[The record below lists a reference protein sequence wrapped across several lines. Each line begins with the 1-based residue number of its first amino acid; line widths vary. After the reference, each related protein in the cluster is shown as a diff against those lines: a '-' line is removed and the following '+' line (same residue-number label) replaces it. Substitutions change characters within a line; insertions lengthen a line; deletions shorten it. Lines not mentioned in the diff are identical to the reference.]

1 MQRLVDSYL
10 ELGVVGMAR
19 AAASGWFGGHYGAA
33 LLAGYFMTREHEL
46 PEHVIEGI
54 ELTCESYREQKPDW
68 FSPLEDHEE
77 ADPAL
82 LQKVLA
88 GLEENVKQLR
98 TSGHGLALG
107 VLALKALRERPDL
120 IRPTVVEGLTTL
132 LKKTTEDRKDRYWGI
147 ADYFEVTAADIRDIP
162 AYHATLEM
170 AKRTFD
176 EMPPVVQGRVIE
188 GVIYHFSGEVDHS
201 ITHAQALTDLER
213 FGYGELTA
221 KGMVNHRVQLYLDRQ
236 MPDFVLADEVKEP
249 AFDRI
254 TSPDYWAKTY
264 SDPHALKVP
273 YAALDLLK
281 RLPEAERAKAE
292 RDVCKLLTLMD

>member
-33 LLAGYFMTREHEL
+33 LLAGYFMTREHDL

-54 ELTCESYREQKPDW
+54 ERTCEAYRELKPEW
-68 FSPLEDHEE
+68 FLSLEQNEE

-82 LQKVLA
+82 LQKVLS

-120 IRPTVVEGLTTL
+120 IRPTIVEGLATL
-132 LKKTTEDRKDRYWGI
+132 LKKTTEDRCDRYWGI
-147 ADYFEVTAADIRDIP
+147 PNYFEVTAADIRDIP
-162 AYHATLEM
+162 EYDTTLEM
-170 AKRTFD
+170 AKRTF
-176 EMPPVVQGRVIE
+176 EELPPVVPGRVID
-188 GVIYHFSGEVDHS
+188 GVMYFFSGEVDHS

-213 FGYGELTA
+213 FGYGEFTA
-221 KGMVNHRVQLYLDRQ
+221 KGMRNHRVQLYLDRQ
-236 MPDFVLADEVKEP
+236 MPEFVLQDEVTEP
-249 AFDRI
+249 AFEKI

-281 RLPEAERAKAE
+281 RLPKEAQAKAE